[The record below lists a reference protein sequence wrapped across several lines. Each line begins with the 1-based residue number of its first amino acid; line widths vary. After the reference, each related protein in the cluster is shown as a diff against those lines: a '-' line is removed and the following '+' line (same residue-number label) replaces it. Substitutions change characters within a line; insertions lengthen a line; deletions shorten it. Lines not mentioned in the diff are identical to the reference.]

1 MASPVYPGSMISRG
15 VSWSSSLSLL
25 SGCLSYAFISA
36 SSSRH
41 ISIKIKW
48 GRDLRIPHHIY
59 FTREE
64 PKFQYPIGNS
74 LQPNAIPKWACVCS
88 DPNPTVLSF
97 LMPSFWHLSALSHKP
112 QEEISDET
120 VLRKYA
126 LLIATDTP
134 LIYLGWVW
142 TEYPGLSNEFY
153 AERSLSF

>member
-36 SSSRH
+36 SSSRR

-48 GRDLRIPHHIY
+48 ERDLRIPHHIY

-74 LQPNAIPKWACVCS
+74 LQPNAIPKWAFVCS
-88 DPNPTVLSF
+88 DPNPTGLSF
-97 LMPSFWHLSALSHKP
+97 LMPSFWHLSALSHNP

-120 VLRKYA
+120 MLRKYA

-134 LIYLGWVW
+134 LIYLGCVW
-142 TEYPGLSNEFY
+142 TEYPGL
-153 AERSLSF
+153 